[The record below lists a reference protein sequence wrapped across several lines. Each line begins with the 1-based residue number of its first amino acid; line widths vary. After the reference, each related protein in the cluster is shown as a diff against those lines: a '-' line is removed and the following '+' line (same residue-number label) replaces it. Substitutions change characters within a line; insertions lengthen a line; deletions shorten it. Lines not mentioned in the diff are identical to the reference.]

1 MGGVTSLISVEILLY
16 AILKHGGV
24 AEIQS
29 SIFGMTYNNP
39 LVILQSVICFCI
51 FLTLHFTNR
60 AVNWL
65 AGSALSIYLLHM
77 HPGWKQ
83 QFYDLAE
90 SLYAYT
96 VFSHYILQ
104 FALIVSVCVAAVL
117 IDKVRIFCFEW
128 GYPIILKSLKK

>member
-1 MGGVTSLISVEILLY
+1 MLIGAEVLLY
-16 AILKHGGV
+16 VILKHRGGT
-24 AEIQS
+24 EIQGS
-29 SIFGMTYNNP
+29 VFGMTYNNP

-51 FLTLHFTNR
+51 FLTLRFTSKI
-60 AVNWL
+60 VNWF
-65 AGSALSIYLLHM
+65 ACSALSIYLLHM

-104 FALIVSVCVAAVL
+104 FALILGVIFAAVL

-128 GYPIILKSLKK
+128 GYPIILKSFKK